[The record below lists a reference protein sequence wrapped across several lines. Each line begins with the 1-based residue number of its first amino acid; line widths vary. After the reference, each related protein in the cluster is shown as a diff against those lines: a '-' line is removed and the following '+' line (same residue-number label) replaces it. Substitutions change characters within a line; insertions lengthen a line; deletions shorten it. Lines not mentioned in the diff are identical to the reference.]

1 MKQSEIDMRIRFNI
15 PDGLFGEKIA
25 EDLRKSL
32 ESKYGVSVFMNTQI
46 TLSLG
51 PCLEEIIEEEKE

>member
-1 MKQSEIDMRIRFNI
+1 MRIRFTI

-32 ESKYGVSVFMNTQI
+32 ESKYGVPVYISTQI

-51 PCLEEIIEEEKE
+51 PSLEEIMEEAE